1 MLSLAHPPDE
11 ENEAQ
16 RGAVKVNSAGIP
28 LALRLMFIT
37 VHTCSPHPGGTQ
49 LVNSYRLQ
57 NRCVSKHYVPVQL
70 PRGDV
75 RTEIHPG
82 LWFPYRLTQGR
93 TEGWPGCPVSH
104 LEQGPSLVVW
114 PSQHLEPQVGGKTT
128 VYLVISS
135 PRPGALQFFIQ
146 WLVHMVLTA
155 GTSRTPGSPHT
166 PSGLRKWGC
175 PGDVLIHTC

>member
-1 MLSLAHPPDE
+1 MSDEHSARGSTECVLSLAHLPDE
-11 ENEAQ
+11 ENKAQ
-16 RGAVKVNSAGIP
+16 RGTIKVDSVEIP

-37 VHTCSPHPGGTQ
+37 VHTCSPHPGSTQ

-75 RTEIHPG
+75 TTEIHPG

-93 TEGWPGCPVSH
+93 TEAWPGCPVSH

-128 VYLVISS
+128 VNLVVSS
-135 PRPGALQFFIQ
+135 PRPGALQSSFNDSCT
-146 WLVHMVLTA
+146 WY
-155 GTSRTPGSPHT
+155 
-166 PSGLRKWGC
+166 
-175 PGDVLIHTC
+175 